1 MVKVRFLQSVILPK
15 LGKVMNFND
24 ELELSDEKLVKDLSE
39 NGTIDILID
48 EKITKEPA
56 KKAPKRAKTE
66 ADLDV

>member
-1 MVKVRFLQSVILPK
+1 
-15 LGKVMNFND
+15 MNFND
-24 ELELSDEKLVKDLSE
+24 ELDLSDEKLVKDLSE

-48 EKITKEPA
+48 EKIPKEPA